1 MSTAKIYVEASAMRN
16 YIERGKKSDESKS
29 FEEDKKISLGWWDRK
44 NKQKA
49 Q

>member
-1 MSTAKIYVEASAMRN
+1 MSIAKIYVEASVMRM
-16 YIERGKKSDESKS
+16 YIEREKRSDESKS